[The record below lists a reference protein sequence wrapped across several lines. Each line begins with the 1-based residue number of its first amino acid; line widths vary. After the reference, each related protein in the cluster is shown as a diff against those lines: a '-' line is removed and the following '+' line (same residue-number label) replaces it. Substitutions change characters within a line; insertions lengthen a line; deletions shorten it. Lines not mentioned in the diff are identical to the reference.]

1 MIIAGLTG
9 GIATGKSVVANCL
22 AAHGAIIIDADK
34 IAHEVVA
41 KGKPAWKEIVE
52 NFGEQYLLPD
62 GEIDRKALGKTVFD
76 DTAKRDLL
84 NHIVHPRV
92 FEEISRA
99 ITATIEAHETL
110 DPVIILDVPLL
121 FETKMDVELPE
132 VIVVFAPVET
142 QLDRLMAR
150 DNLTREDARARINS
164 QLSIT
169 EKRDKADYVIDNSGS
184 VDSTREQAAALFS
197 VLKAKAETKI
207 EE

>member
-9 GIATGKSVVANCL
+9 GIATGKSLVASCL
-22 AAHGAIIIDADK
+22 AGHGAIIIDADK

-41 KGKPAWKEIVE
+41 KGKPAWEEIVE
-52 NFGEQYLLPD
+52 EFGEEYLLPD
-62 GEIDRKALGKTVFD
+62 GEIDRKALGRTVFGD
-76 DTAKRDLL
+76 SARRNVL

-99 ITATIEAHETL
+99 IAVAVENHETA

-121 FETKMDVELPE
+121 FETKMDVDLPE

-142 QLDRLMAR
+142 QLARLRAR
-150 DNLTREDARARINS
+150 DDLSEEDALARINA
-164 QLSIT
+164 QLPIT
-169 EKRDKADYVIDNSGS
+169 EKKGKADYVIDNSGTVEDTLQQ
-184 VDSTREQAAALFS
+184 VDTLYHT
-197 VLKAKAETKI
+197 LKSKAETRL

>member
-9 GIATGKSVVANCL
+9 GIATGKSLVANRL
-22 AAHGAIIIDADK
+22 AGHGAIIIDADK

-41 KGKPAWKEIVE
+41 KGKPAWEEIVQE
-52 NFGEQYLLPD
+52 FGEEYLLSD
-62 GEIDRKALGKTVFD
+62 GEIDRKALGRTVFAD
-76 DTAKRDLL
+76 PARRDIL

-99 ITATIEAHETL
+99 IAAAVENHDTP

-121 FETKMDVELPE
+121 FETKMDVDLPE

-142 QLDRLMAR
+142 QLARLSAR
-150 DNLTREDARARINS
+150 DDLSEEDAMARINA
-164 QLSIT
+164 QLPIA
-169 EKRDKADYVIDNSGS
+169 EKREKADYVIDNSGTVEDTLQQ
-184 VDSTREQAAALFS
+184 VDTLYHT
-197 VLKAKAETKI
+197 LKSKAETRL

>member
-9 GIATGKSVVANCL
+9 GIATGKSIVASCL
-22 AAHGAIIIDADK
+22 AEHGALIIDADQ

-41 KGKPAWKEIVE
+41 RGKPAWEEIVKT
-52 NFGEQYLLPD
+52 FGETYLLPD

-76 DTAKRDLL
+76 DTAKRNLL

-99 ITATIEAHETL
+99 ITATIEAHEAH

-132 VIVVFAPVET
+132 VIVVFAPAET

-150 DNLTREDARARINS
+150 DNLSREDALARINS
-164 QLSIT
+164 QIPIT
-169 EKRDKADYVIDNSGS
+169 EKKDKADYVIDNSGS
-184 VDSTREQAAALFS
+184 IDVTREQTTALFT
-197 VLKAKAETKI
+197 VLKAKAETKA

>member
-22 AAHGAIIIDADK
+22 AEHGAIIIDADK

-41 KGKPAWKEIVE
+41 RGKPAWEEIVRA
-52 NFGEQYLLPD
+52 FGETYLLPD

-76 DTAKRDLL
+76 DPAKRNLL

-99 ITATIEAHETL
+99 ITATIEAHEAL

-121 FETKMDVELPE
+121 FETRMDVEMPE
-132 VIVVFAPVET
+132 VVVVFAPVDT
-142 QLDRLMAR
+142 QLKRLMAR
-150 DNLTREDARARINS
+150 DSLTEEDALARINS
-164 QLSIT
+164 QMPIT

-184 VDSTREQAAALFS
+184 IDSTREQTAALFS
-197 VLKAKAETKI
+197 ILKAKAETKV
-207 EE
+207 EG